1 MKNRKKLLSLLSG
14 LLCLLMLLSLMG
26 NVDFSAVRAATIS
39 ELEDEI
45 AGLEDE
51 NAEIEDKLA
60 DLRDKQQVSLDSME
74 ATVAQKDLV
83 DQEISLLNSQKIL
96 MNDQI
101 SAYSLLIADKQ
112 EELDEAQQKL
122 TDLQQKYRL
131 RIRAMEENG
140 KLSYWS
146 VLAGA
151 NSIIDMLDRLEM
163 IQEIA
168 RSDEEC
174 LKELSAAAQE
184 VANAKEEMTAE
195 QRELQSKR
203 DALDSL
209 EAELNR
215 KREEANQLLIDLKT
229 KYDDYQTKIE
239 DSEKIQEDLM
249 AEIAQKNQDLEEL
262 KEMMVAK
269 PPTHTGDNT
278 WYNPVGGYY
287 SITSPFGYRWHPIG
301 GDWRLHSGIDLAGA
315 FMTPILAT
323 RSGYVTTAAFQAGGA
338 GNYVYIN
345 HGDGF
350 GSIYMHMEYYV
361 VRYGQYVEAGQVIG
375 YMGTTGGSTGVHLH
389 FGISYNGVYVNPVE
403 YVNL

>member
-1 MKNRKKLLSLLSG
+1 MRKRFISLLSG
-14 LLCLLMLLSLMG
+14 LLSVLMLISLMG
-26 NVDFSAVRAATIS
+26 NGKLEPVRAATIS
-39 ELEDEI
+39 ELENEI

-51 NAEIEDKLA
+51 NAEIEAQLT
-60 DLRDKQQVSLDSME
+60 DLRNQQQMNLDSME

-83 DQEISLLNSQKIL
+83 DQEISLLNAQKIL

-101 SAYSLLIADKQ
+101 TAYSLLIADKQ
-112 EELDEAQQKL
+112 AELEEAERELSE
-122 TDLQQKYRL
+122 LQEQNRL

-140 KLSYWS
+140 QLSYWS
-146 VLAGA
+146 VLANA
-151 NSIIDMLDRLEM
+151 NSFLEMLDRLEM

-168 RSDEEC
+168 KADEKC
-174 LKELSAAAQE
+174 LQELNTAAQE
-184 VANAKEEMTAE
+184 VAQAKETLTAE
-195 QRELQSKR
+195 QTELQNKR
-203 DALDSL
+203 DVLDTL
-209 EAELNR
+209 EAVLEV
-215 KREEANQLLIDLKT
+215 KREQANQLLIDLKT
-229 KYDDYQTKIE
+229 KYDDYQALIE

-262 KEMMVAK
+262 KEMMNAK
-269 PPTHTGDNT
+269 PPTVTGDKT

-287 SITSPFGYRWHPIG
+287 SITSPFGYRVHPLG
-301 GDWRLHSGIDLAGA
+301 GDWRMHNGVDMAGA

-345 HGDGF
+345 HTDGF
-350 GSIYMHMEYYV
+350 GSIYMHMEYYT
-361 VRYGQYVEAGQVIG
+361 VRYGDYVTAGQVIG

-389 FGISYNGVYVNPVE
+389 FGISYNGTYVNPAE

>member
-1 MKNRKKLLSLLSG
+1 MKKRKNILSLLAGILSV
-14 LLCLLMLLSLMG
+14 LMLISLMG
-26 NVDFSAVRAATIS
+26 NGNLEPVQAATIS
-39 ELEDEI
+39 ELENEI

-51 NAEIEDKLA
+51 NAEIEDQLT
-60 DLRDKQQVSLDSME
+60 DLRNQQQINLDSME

-83 DQEISLLNSQKIL
+83 DQEISLLNAQKIL

-101 SAYSLLIADKQ
+101 AAYSLLIADKQ
-112 EELDEAQQKL
+112 AELEESQKTL
-122 TDLQQKYRL
+122 ADLQERNRL

-146 VLAGA
+146 VLANA
-151 NSIIDMLDRLEM
+151 NSFLEMLDRLEM
-163 IQEIA
+163 IEEIA
-168 RSDEEC
+168 KSDEKC
-174 LKELSAAAQE
+174 LEELSTAAQE
-184 VANAKEEMTAE
+184 VAKAKEALTTE
-195 QRELQSKR
+195 QAELQSKR

-209 EAELNR
+209 EAELEK

-229 KYDDYQTKIE
+229 KYDKYQTLIE
-239 DSEKIQEDLM
+239 DSEKMQEDLM
-249 AEIAQKNQDLEEL
+249 AEIAKKNEDLEEL
-262 KEMMVAK
+262 KEMMTAK
-269 PPTHTGDNT
+269 PPTITGDKT

-301 GDWRLHSGIDLAGA
+301 GDWRMHNGVDMAGA

-345 HGDGF
+345 HTDGF
-350 GSIYMHMEYYV
+350 GSIYMHMEYYT
-361 VRYGQYVEAGQVIG
+361 VRYGDYVEAGQVIG

-389 FGISYNGVYVNPVE
+389 FGISYNGTYVNPAE